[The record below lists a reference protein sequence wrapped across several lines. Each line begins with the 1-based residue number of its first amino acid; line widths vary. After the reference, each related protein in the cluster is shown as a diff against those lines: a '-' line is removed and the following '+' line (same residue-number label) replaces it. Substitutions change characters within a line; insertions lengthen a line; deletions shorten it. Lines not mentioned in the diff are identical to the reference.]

1 MGMFALKYD
10 ITSKL
15 LNNLTTIERL
25 YGQIES
31 EELIP
36 SVALRLQRQNLVL
49 ATHHSTSI
57 EGNPLS
63 PTEVTNVILG
73 DKIPTTKAE
82 QEVKDYFE
90 ALVKLDEYNRQQRR
104 IDLKFIRDLHA
115 SVMRSSGDN
124 RIGKFRD
131 ARVVV
136 GHREGVGEG
145 ITIQIKHEPPAHTR
159 TKITKLVG
167 ELINWAAAD
176 ETVPAILKA
185 GIFHHWLVYIH
196 PFYDGNG
203 RVTRLIAAYILMQNG
218 YEVTRYFILD
228 DYYDIDRFE
237 YSDKLHTA
245 DEGDHTLWLEYFTE
259 GLVYSLQAA
268 LSKIRE
274 YKQESLEEI
283 KGEKRALVTKR
294 EEDVLRIVMNL
305 KTVRSRDIAQRL
317 GVSRQQAFRLL
328 DSLVEKG
335 ILEKKGKTKA
345 SYYHLVK

>member
-1 MGMFALKYD
+1 MFSPKYN
-10 ITSKL
+10 ITNKL

-31 EELIP
+31 EELVP

-49 ATHHSTSI
+49 STHHSTSI

-82 QEVKDYFE
+82 HEVKDYFE
-90 ALVKLDEYNRQQRR
+90 ALVKLDEYKRQQRK

-115 SVMRSSGDN
+115 FVMRSSRDN
-124 RIGKFRD
+124 RIGKFRNS
-131 ARVVV
+131 RVVV
-136 GHREGVGEG
+136 GHRAGIGEG
-145 ITIQIKHEPPAHTR
+145 TTIQIKHEPPAHTR
-159 TKITKLVG
+159 TQITKLVG
-167 ELINWAAAD
+167 ELVSWMGAD
-176 ETVPAILKA
+176 VAVPAILKA

-203 RVTRLIAAYILMQNG
+203 RVARLIAAYILMQSG
-218 YEVTRYFILD
+218 YEVTRYFIID

-237 YSDKLHTA
+237 YSDTLHSA
-245 DEGDHTLWLEYFTE
+245 DERNHTKWLEYFTE

-268 LSKIRE
+268 LAKIRE
-274 YKQESLEEI
+274 YKEESLEEV

-294 EEDVLRIVMNL
+294 EEDVLRIIMNL
-305 KTVRSRDIAQRL
+305 KSVRSSDIAQRL
-317 GVSRQQAFRLL
+317 SVSRQQAFRLL
-328 DSLVEKG
+328 DSLVENG
-335 ILEKKGKTKA
+335 IVEKKGKTKA
-345 SYYHLVK
+345 SYYQLMS